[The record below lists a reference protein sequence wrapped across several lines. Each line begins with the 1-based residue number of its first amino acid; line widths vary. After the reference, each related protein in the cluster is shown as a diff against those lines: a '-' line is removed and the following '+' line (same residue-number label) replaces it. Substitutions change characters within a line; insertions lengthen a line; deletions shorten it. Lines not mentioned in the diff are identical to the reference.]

1 MSSIKQPSTEVNLCI
16 TGYYENNYLINIINN
31 DPYVKQFSGKKG
43 LDKFKGYR
51 ESQKEKKAN
60 KESGIEIEIKKINP
74 QTGEKSRQIFDLTNC
89 EFKITQ
95 LNAPVVLENFNIPP
109 QEADITTGVQVDSGI
124 MVTTGM
130 GPGNTTT
137 PGRLTNITPG
147 TSDVLTKNIRVD
159 KNGGET
165 GILNSTGY
173 VYIGR
178 DPYTQSGFDVED
190 ADGQREFTTVK
201 LFREDIEDL
210 L

>member
-1 MSSIKQPSTEVNLCI
+1 MGLKQD
-16 TGYYENNYLINIINN
+16 LIDAKRKALEESLQESVEI
-31 DPYVKQFSGKKG
+31 DMGPGSFVEREAEYVKEAIVNF
-43 LDKFKGYR
+43 
-51 ESQKEKKAN
+51 
-60 KESGIEIEIKKINP
+60 
-74 QTGEKSRQIFDLTNC
+74 LTNC